1 MDDPVF
7 VYTSTHFKD
16 FYDKLNVIS
25 QIIKI
30 KNDSTRAVR
39 PDPYK
44 ILLPNNTDAKDFT
57 TILTK
62 EIDSELLTT
71 SFNTRSDKK
80 SQTISIPKKL
90 TIGSVNESFSLTI
103 TNAVDG
109 ADGQAWFKSEY
120 ADIFKI
126 KEESDKNINE
136 LHSSKP
142 ELSAAVASLFTFKTF
157 YNSTTKL
164 NMENDQYVWKSKYEM
179 LALLDQPFLLLSFDM
194 YYFNATG
201 THLFEKN
208 LNVKQNV
215 STAAVSPPAT
225 AAASAPPSYSFGVDD
240 LFTIEFFEPP
250 QLPTFLMLLIF
261 YAGYSFN
268 IDKEHITSKFRNKF
282 NQSVKKTSFQ
292 ITPYV
297 PISNTMETEYNNTVK
312 SSIKPEKV
320 DLEVETLQV
329 YHVASKIA
337 SLWDYVNSKLTILI
351 NNMLNTND
359 RTEKDR
365 YKTLFKKKYSLNK
378 LFLFECIDALKK
390 YKVYILNPANIT
402 TIEFPMST
410 LKTLEI
416 LILKLS
422 YIFSLLEPTF
432 IPLETMS
439 FDVIMNGKTLKYVIN
454 SELQATNISID
465 DSTSNDKLMEAI
477 LSTRAAIIDNT
488 ADGKIKARNLLSDN
502 SALELQKSFI
512 QKKLDTYITE
522 YKQQGVARARIDTK
536 HKDLT
541 KALAERKEFL
551 TTNGHSPDLLEKT
564 EVYLNLKLQHQ
575 ESELENAT
583 SLHDFNI
590 ANDNII
596 KAKAILEALDRGA
609 KPDSLA
615 DLFAKLKKNDY
626 AGFDKATLAIE
637 SLKETILQTK
647 NSLVAARAQTPRV
660 KKELERTAEENKKVL
675 ATVTSSSSKKTE
687 AEKLADGIIEA
698 FVEVTQANIS
708 RPVID
713 WRGNTTTK
721 TTKLRLGLSFGIY
734 GYIYYGD
741 YEIGKII
748 SVNDSK
754 DGGFPNSF
762 KVKNIAAGYVLTKI
776 QEVVPTAPVVGAPA
790 ADDIYIDIWP
800 VDIVEAERR
809 QIFEQIKTDSER
821 VTSKDNLRSTIK
833 INYDTSIAD
842 DKQTGN
848 VDKLIKFQKLLD
860 VLDKKLEDG
869 KTYKFTF
876 RIPRETSKKRQTGD
890 PFSGGGKNTT
900 KKVNRKQRQ
909 RKSKTKKVFES

>member
-1 MDDPVF
+1 MADPVF
-7 VYTSTHFKD
+7 IYSSTHFKD

-30 KNDSTRAVR
+30 KNDNTRAVS
-39 PDPYK
+39 PEPYRR
-44 ILLPNNTDAKDFT
+44 LDAEDFT

-62 EIDSELLTT
+62 EIDSELLIT

-80 SQTISIPKKL
+80 SQTILIPKKL

-103 TNAVDG
+103 TNDVAGAVN
-109 ADGQAWFKSEY
+109 QVWFKSEF

-157 YNSTTKL
+157 YDSITK
-164 NMENDQYVWKSKYEM
+164 NVMGNDQYVWKSKYEM

-194 YYFNATG
+194 YYFNTTG

-208 LNVKQNV
+208 FNVKQNASAAAT
-215 STAAVSPPAT
+215 STAAPSPPAA
-225 AAASAPPSYSFGVDD
+225 AAASAPPSYSFGVDE
-240 LFTIEFFEPP
+240 LFIIEFFDPP

-261 YAGYSFN
+261 YAGYSFA
-268 IDKEHITSKFRNKF
+268 IDKKDITSKFRNKF
-282 NQSVKKTSFQ
+282 NQSENKTSFQ

-297 PISNTMETEYNNTVK
+297 PISNPVETEYNNTVK

-351 NNMLNTND
+351 NNMLNT
-359 RTEKDR
+359 EKVR
-365 YKTLFKKKYSLNK
+365 YNTLFKKKYTLNK
-378 LFLFECIDALKK
+378 LFLFECIDELKK
-390 YKVYILNPANIT
+390 YKEYILNPANIT

-465 DSTSNDKLMEAI
+465 DSISNDKLMEAI

-488 ADGKIKARNLLSDN
+488 ADGKIKAQNLLSDN
-502 SALELQKSFI
+502 SALVLQKSFI

-522 YKQQGVARARIDTK
+522 CQQQSVARARIEAK
-536 HKDLT
+536 HKELIKAFNDRT
-541 KALAERKEFL
+541 KYLIE
-551 TTNGHSPDLLEKT
+551 NGYRTDTLDKN
-564 EVYLNLKLQHQ
+564 EVYLNLKLQKE

-583 SLHDFNI
+583 SLHYFDIAFN
-590 ANDNII
+590 NSM
-596 KAKAILEALDRGA
+596 KAEDILKALDSGSGV
-609 KPDSLA
+609 KPKILA
-615 DLFAKLKKNDY
+615 GLFAKLENNDY
-626 AGFDKATLAIE
+626 DGSDKVTDAIDSLKAT
-637 SLKETILQTK
+637 ILGTK
-647 NSLVAARAQTPRV
+647 ALLVAARTQTTRV
-660 KKELERTAEENKKVL
+660 KEDLERAAEANKKVL
-675 ATVTSSSSKKTE
+675 AAVTTSSSKKTE
-687 AEKLADGIIEA
+687 AKKLAEEGIKEA
-698 FVEVTQANIS
+698 SVKVEPKHRTRTDTN
-708 RPVID
+708 
-713 WRGNTTTK
+713 
-721 TTKLRLGLSFGIY
+721 RLGYKIIKKFRFGLSFGRY
-734 GYIYYGD
+734 TYIYFPD
-741 YEIGKII
+741 YQLGKIT
-748 SVNDSK
+748 SVYGTNDGLP
-754 DGGFPNSF
+754 DSF
-762 KVKNIAAGYVLTKI
+762 KTQEIAENFVLTKI
-776 QEVVPTAPVVGAPA
+776 QEVVHTAPLVGAPA
-790 ADDIYIDIWP
+790 ADDIYNNIWP
-800 VDIVEAERR
+800 VDIDEAESR

-821 VTSKDNLRSTIK
+821 VTSKNNLSSTIK

-842 DKQTGN
+842 EKQKGN
-848 VDKLIKFQKLLD
+848 VEKLIKFQKLLN

-876 RIPRETSKKRQTGD
+876 KIPRETSKKRQTGD
-890 PFSGGGKNTT
+890 SLYGGGKNTT

-909 RKSKTKKVFES
+909 TQSKTKKVFES